1 MGMHIAVL
9 GSTGMLGTG
18 VLDYFHS
25 VDIPVIEISRN
36 STGVYPNNRH
46 IQFDITQDPISK
58 LIDGLS
64 DDSFLINASG
74 MIKHK
79 INSNS
84 LDDLADAIK
93 VNSVF
98 PHELSEKCFA
108 KNIRIFQIA
117 TDCVYSGE
125 QGNYSEA
132 DSHDPTDIYGVT
144 KSLGEGESQNVMTLR
159 CSMIGLERD
168 SSYEFLNWVIDQ
180 PLNQT
185 IQGFENHLWN
195 GLTTLHVAKILKGI
209 IDMEGFREGVHHLV
223 PKDFTSKLELIE
235 IVASEFERQDLVV
248 EKSKGDKGV
257 DRRLITVDH
266 DRNRDYWKWAG
277 YSQPLGISEM
287 IAEYKDWTSKLR

>member
-1 MGMHIAVL
+1 MHIAVL

-36 STGVYPNNRH
+36 STGVYPDNGH

-58 LIDGLS
+58 LIDGLT
-64 DDSFLINASG
+64 DGSFLINASG

-79 INSNS
+79 INPNS
-84 LDDLADAIK
+84 LEDLADAIK

-98 PHELSEKCFA
+98 PHELSEKCIA
-108 KNIRIFQIA
+108 RNIRIFQIA

-132 DSHDPTDIYGVT
+132 DRHDPTDIYGVT

>member
-1 MGMHIAVL
+1 MQIAVL

-25 VDIPVIEISRN
+25 VYIPVIEISRN

-98 PHELSEKCFA
+98 PHELSEKCVA

-180 PLNQT
+180 PENQT

-195 GLTTLHVAKILKGI
+195 GLTTLHVAKILRGI
-209 IDMEGFREGVHHLV
+209 IDMGGFSKGVHHLV

-235 IVASEFERQDLVV
+235 IVAGEFDRQDLVV
-248 EKSKGDKGV
+248 EKSQGDKGV
-257 DRRLITVDH
+257 DRRLITMDNA
-266 DRNRDYWKWAG
+266 RNRDYWKWAG

>member
-1 MGMHIAVL
+1 MHIAVL

-36 STGVYPNNRH
+36 STGVYPNNRY

-58 LIDGLS
+58 LIDGLAG
-64 DDSFLINASG
+64 DSFLINASG
-74 MIKHK
+74 MIKQK

-98 PHELSEKCFA
+98 PHELSEKCMA
-108 KNIRIFQIA
+108 KNIKIFQIA

-132 DSHDPTDIYGVT
+132 DRHDPTDIYGVT
-144 KSLGEGESQNVMTLR
+144 KSLGESESQNVMTLR

-180 PLNQT
+180 PQNQT

-209 IDMEGFREGVHHLV
+209 IDRGGFLEGVHHLV

-235 IVASEFERQDLVV
+235 IVSSEFGRQDLVV
-248 EKSKGDKGV
+248 EKSKGDKAV
-257 DRRLITVDH
+257 DRRLITVDNG
-266 DRNRDYWKWAG
+266 RNRDYWNWAR
-277 YSQPLGISEM
+277 YSQPPVISEM
-287 IAEYKDWTSKLR
+287 VAEYRDWTSKLR

>member
-1 MGMHIAVL
+1 MHIAVL

-25 VDIPVIEISRN
+25 LDIPVIEISRN
-36 STGVYPNNRH
+36 STGVYPDNGH

-58 LIDGLS
+58 LIDGLT
-64 DDSFLINASG
+64 DGSFLINASG

-84 LDDLADAIK
+84 LEDLADAIK

-98 PHELSEKCFA
+98 PHELSEKCMA
-108 KNIRIFQIA
+108 RNIRIFQIA

-125 QGNYSEA
+125 RGNYSEA
-132 DSHDPTDIYGVT
+132 DRHDPTDIYGVT
-144 KSLGEGESQNVMTLR
+144 KSLGEGESLNVMTLR
-159 CSMIGLERD
+159 CSLIGLERD

-185 IQGFENHLWN
+185 IRGFENHLWN
-195 GLTTLHVAKILKGI
+195 GLTTLHVARILKGI
-209 IDMEGFREGVHHLV
+209 IDMEGFKEGVHHLV
-223 PKDFTSKLELIE
+223 PKDFTTKLELIE

-257 DRRLITVDH
+257 DRRLITMDNA
-266 DRNRDYWKWAG
+266 RNRDYWKWAG
-277 YSQPLGISEM
+277 YSQPLSISEM

>member
-1 MGMHIAVL
+1 MHIAIL

-25 VDIPVIEISRN
+25 VDIPVIEVSRN
-36 STGVYPNNRH
+36 STGVYLNNRH

-74 MIKHK
+74 IIKHK
-79 INSNS
+79 INPNN
-84 LDDLADAIK
+84 LKDLADAIK

-98 PHELSEKCFA
+98 PHELSEKCIA
-108 KNIRIFQIA
+108 KKIRVFQIA

-132 DSHDPTDIYGVT
+132 DLHDPTDIYGVT
-144 KSLGEGESQNVMTLR
+144 KSLGEGKNQNVMTLR
-159 CSMIGLERD
+159 SSMIGLERD

-180 PLNQT
+180 PQNQT

-195 GLTTLHVAKILKGI
+195 GLTTLHVAKIVKGI
-209 IDMEGFREGVHHLV
+209 IDMGGFLEGVHHLV

-235 IVASEFERQDLVV
+235 IVASEFGRQDLVV
-248 EKSKGDKGV
+248 EKSKGDKVV
-257 DRRLITVDH
+257 DRRLITLDNG
-266 DRNRDYWKWAG
+266 RNRDYWNWAG

-287 IAEYKDWTSKLR
+287 IAEYRDWTSKLR

>member
-1 MGMHIAVL
+1 MQIAIL

-18 VLDYFHS
+18 LLDYFHS
-25 VDIPVIEISRN
+25 VDVPVTEISRN
-36 STGVYPNNRH
+36 SGGLYPNNRH
-46 IQFDITQDPISK
+46 IQFDITRNPVSK

-64 DDSFLINASG
+64 NNSFLINASG
-74 MIKHK
+74 IIKHK

-84 LDDLADAIK
+84 LENLADAIK

-98 PHELSEKCFA
+98 PHELSEKCIA
-108 KNIRIFQIA
+108 KKVRIFQIA

-125 QGNYSEA
+125 QGNYSET
-132 DSHDPTDIYGVT
+132 DLHDPTDIYGVT

-168 SSYEFLNWVIDQ
+168 SSFEFLNWVIDQ
-180 PLNQT
+180 PPDQT

-209 IDMEGFREGVHHLV
+209 IDTGGFLEGVHHLV

-235 IVASEFERQDLVV
+235 LVASEFERQDLVV
-248 EKSKGDKGV
+248 VKSKGDKAV
-257 DRRLITVDH
+257 DRRLITVNNG
-266 DRNRDYWKWAG
+266 RNRDYWKWAG
-277 YSQPLGISEM
+277 YAQPLGISEM